1 MSWWRRQRTAFI
13 ALGAAAV
20 AVVGVHLWLDALPTV
35 REDDVAVVAAGASA
49 EIAGQRLSLE
59 STAWDEFDAP
69 EGMRTLSVLL
79 SASGGDDVS
88 ICGATRLTEPATGRV
103 WLDGRSLLDVPR
115 DRGEPSCTVESG
127 SYDVLAVFVVPDDAA
142 GPFELDVP
150 GSGETARFL
159 IEP

>member
-1 MSWWRRQRTAFI
+1 MSWWRRQRAAFI
-13 ALGAAAV
+13 ALGAAVVAV
-20 AVVGVHLWLDALPTV
+20 AGVHLWLDALPTV
-35 REDDVAVVAAGASA
+35 REGDVTIVAAGASS

-69 EGMRTLSVLL
+69 AGMRTLSILL
-79 SASGGDDVS
+79 SASGDEEAS
-88 ICGATRLTEPATGRV
+88 ICGSTRLTEPSTDRV

-115 DRGEPSCTVESG
+115 ERGEPSCTVESG
-127 SYDVLAVFVVPDDAA
+127 PYDVLAVFVVPDDAA